1 MYLQRFVKIFAASAQ
16 IMLVQLRGVVLE
28 KEEKMGF
35 HKIGME
41 YQSIPSVAKI
51 PLSEKVYQAL
61 VESIISGI
69 LGPGT
74 ELREQHIARQM
85 QVSTTPVREA
95 LKRLA
100 SDGLIEIIP
109 YRGAV
114 VKGLD
119 QREIKEAYAC
129 REALE
134 HLAVQQAIE
143 RLGRADIDRL
153 YSLTERY
160 RKAEGVAEITS
171 ISQQFDDY
179 IYQLSG
185 NQTLRG
191 LLETLKGV
199 ISRDRKYSAGSP
211 ERQQAIY
218 QEHYAIVQ
226 AMERG
231 DVEAARKAVS
241 QHIRNGQRYIAGK
254 K

>member
-1 MYLQRFVKIFAASAQ
+1 MG
-16 IMLVQLRGVVLE
+16 LRKNDLE
-28 KEEKMGF
+28 YGK
-35 HKIGME
+35 
-41 YQSIPSVAKI
+41 IPSVSRI
-51 PLSEKVYQAL
+51 PLSEKVYRAL
-61 VESIISGI
+61 MDSIVSGN
-69 LGPGT
+69 LTPGT

-85 QVSTTPVREA
+85 QVSATPVREA
-95 LKRLA
+95 FKRLA

-114 VKGLD
+114 VKGLN
-119 QREIKEAYAC
+119 QREIQEAYAC

-143 RLGRADIDRL
+143 RMNQEDVDRL
-153 YSLTERY
+153 YSLTERCV
-160 RKAEGVAEITS
+160 KAEGVTEIAAL
-171 ISQQFDDY
+171 SQQFDDY

-191 LLETLKGV
+191 LLEMIKGV

-211 ERQQAIY
+211 ERRQAIY
-218 QEHYAIVQ
+218 LEHRAIVE

-231 DVEAARKAVS
+231 DVEGARKAVS
-241 QHIRNGQRYIAGK
+241 RHIQNGRKYIEGK